1 MNWRFVVPGEGIGQ
15 FEKVNKVRKR
25 NEPMI
30 TRSKSNQFQSRIIP
44 LTVFAALVTAG
55 TAFPQAAA
63 SNAASG
69 NAAKDQEGGYSL
81 FDVSAFFGTQWFQVY
96 QGNDLGYE
104 HYFQTKEVT
113 GERLKENLSKYVS
126 LEEAFTL
133 GFNRLELKPA
143 GDSGFVSAGSRNGQY
158 SLVAVL
164 NLTPRDAK
172 FRPYFVVGPA
182 VVRYTPTTVVE
193 QPTNG
198 PFVPVQGGQVLYSKS
213 YAALV
218 YGIGA
223 EYYMNRHIGFTYD
236 LRGLWSMPASF
247 GLPSSPNGPGLG
259 PNALYVSRGRDES
272 ALAFTVGVSFRF
284 GYHEPPPPV
293 TVVTPPPPPPP
304 PPPPTVITVS
314 AIQGAHD
321 VCPGDNIRLSVSAQ
335 GWEQG
340 QTPVYQWTVNN
351 QPAPGGRAT
360 AFNLPT
366 TDGPGQK
373 AVRVTVT
380 AGGAM
385 ASSGPVN
392 VLVRNLAPP
401 TIQFAVNPTTIAYGD
416 RLPLNAQATGSDC
429 GGPATIRYTAND
441 GAINGT
447 TFDSSSM
454 TFNPNGAG
462 TQQKVVAITA
472 TATDTKNQTA
482 TANANVTVVFKV
494 PASRQDIVFPNRSSR
509 VNNAAK
515 RYLIDVLTP
524 KLRADPNSTVILIG
538 HRDMS
543 ETGRPAATLDTQRV
557 LNTAAVLSAGKG
569 ICPQLDLSRVQ
580 VAYVGT
586 DQTDPPMPFGDNSVK
601 ERGGQSATDARAQ
614 FRRVEIWFV
623 PGGADKPNVPGLMP
637 APAQLIQAKGCPR

>member
-1 MNWRFVVPGEGIGQ
+1 
-15 FEKVNKVRKR
+15 
-25 NEPMI
+25 MI
-30 TRSKSNQFQSRIIP
+30 TRSKSNRFQSRIIP

-55 TAFPQAAA
+55 TAFSQSTA
-63 SNAASG
+63 SNAAAG
-69 NAAKDQEGGYSL
+69 NAAKGQEGGYSL
-81 FDVSAFFGTQWFQVY
+81 VDLSAFFGTQWFQIY
-96 QGNDLGYE
+96 QSHDVQNYE
-104 HYFQTKEVT
+104 HYFQTNAVV
-113 GERLKENLSKYVS
+113 GERVKENLSRYVS

-133 GFNRLELKPA
+133 GFNRLELTPA
-143 GDSGFVSAGSRNGQY
+143 GDSGHLNVGSRNGVY
-158 SLVAVL
+158 SLAGVL

-172 FRPYFVVGPA
+172 FRPYFLIGPA
-182 VVRYTPTTVVE
+182 IIHYTPTTAVE
-193 QPTNG
+193 QPANG
-198 PFVPVQGGQVLYSKS
+198 PALPVLAGQVLYSKT
-213 YAALV
+213 YAAMV
-218 YGIGA
+218 YGLGA
-223 EYYMNRHIGFTYD
+223 DYYLNRHFGLTYD
-236 LRGLWSMPASF
+236 LRGLWSLPASY
-247 GLPSSPNGPGLG
+247 GLPSSPNAPGFG
-259 PNALYVSRGRDES
+259 PNALWVSRSRDES
-272 ALAFTVGVSFRF
+272 ALAFTVGVTFRF
-284 GYHEPPPPV
+284 GYHEPAAPV
-293 TVVTPPPPPPP
+293 TAAPPPPPPP
-304 PPPPTVITVS
+304 PPPATVITVS

-321 VCPGDNIRLSVSAQ
+321 VCPGDNIRLTVSAQ
-335 GWEQG
+335 GWAQG
-340 QTPVYQWTVNN
+340 TTPVYEWTINN
-351 QPAPGGRAT
+351 QAAPGGRGP

-366 TDGPGQK
+366 TDGPGNK
-373 AVRVTVT
+373 AVRVTVN
-380 AGGAM
+380 AGGAT
-385 ASSGPVN
+385 ATAGPVN
-392 VLVRNLAPP
+392 ILVRTLAPP
-401 TIQFAVNPTTIAYGD
+401 TIRFAVNPTTIAYGD

-441 GAINGT
+441 GTINGT

-482 TANANVTVVFKV
+482 NATANVTVVFKV

-543 ETGRPAATLDTQRV
+543 ETGRAAATLDTQRV

-580 VAYVGT
+580 VAYAGT
-586 DQTDPPMPFGDNSVK
+586 DQTDPPMPFADNSVK

-623 PGGADKPNVPGLMP
+623 PGGAPPPNVPGLMP